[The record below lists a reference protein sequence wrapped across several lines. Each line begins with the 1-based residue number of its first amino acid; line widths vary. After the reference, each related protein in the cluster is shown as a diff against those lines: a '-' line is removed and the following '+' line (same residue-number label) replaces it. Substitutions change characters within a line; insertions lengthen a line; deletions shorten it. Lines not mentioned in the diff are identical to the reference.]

1 MPIIFRYAYDL
12 HTSPGCFDGDGRE
25 ASEMGL
31 EVPQERS
38 HELNV
43 FFFLLTEHTKLRLG
57 SDG

>member
-31 EVPQERS
+31 EVPQERP

-43 FFFLLTEHTKLRLG
+43 FSFC
-57 SDG
+57 